1 MGFVIVTGMS
11 GAGKSRAMNAFED
24 LGYFCVDNLPPALLS
39 KFSELCNRREEAITN
54 IAVSVD
60 VRGRT
65 LFNSFSDAVN
75 EFKIANIAFDILFID
90 ANDKELFRRYK
101 ETRRK
106 HPLLDECGGDLEK
119 AIITER
125 GILETAASAADF
137 VIDTSYLS
145 PAQERERIVDLFSE
159 NKSQDMR
166 ITCMSFGFKFG
177 IPKEADIVFDVRCL
191 PNPFYIDDLKHLTG
205 CDAPVESYVMKFD
218 ESKIF
223 LTHITDMLA
232 FSMPLYKKEG
242 KSQMVIAVG
251 CTGGRHRSV
260 VFAEKIN
267 DYLCENG
274 YNSFAVHRDYKK

>member
-24 LGYFCVDNLPPALLS
+24 LGYFCVDNLPPALLP
-39 KFSELCNRREEAITN
+39 KFSELCDRREETITN

-60 VRGRT
+60 IRGRS
-65 LFNSFSDAVN
+65 LFNSFADVIE
-75 EFKIANIAFDILFID
+75 EFRAAQIKFSVLFID

-106 HPLLDECGGDLEK
+106 HPLIDECEGDLEK
-119 AIITER
+119 AIETER
-125 GILETAASAADF
+125 GILGSAITNADF

-145 PAQERERIVDLFSE
+145 PIQERERIVELFSE

-166 ITCMSFGFKFG
+166 ITCMSFGFKYG

-191 PNPFYIDDLKHLTG
+191 PNPFYIDDMKYKTG
-205 CDAPVESYVMKFD
+205 CDSDVIEYVMKFD
-218 ESKIF
+218 ESINF
-223 LTHITDMLA
+223 LSHITGLLD

-267 DYLCENG
+267 EHLCVRG
-274 YNSFAVHRDYKK
+274 YNSFSVHRDYKK